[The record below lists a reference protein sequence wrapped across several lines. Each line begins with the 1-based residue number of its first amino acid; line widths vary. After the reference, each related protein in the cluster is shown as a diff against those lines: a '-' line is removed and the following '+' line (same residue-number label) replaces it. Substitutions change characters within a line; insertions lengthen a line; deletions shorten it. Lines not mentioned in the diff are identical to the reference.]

1 MTKIIPRNKYVL
13 VRPELPEVKES
24 KSGLLLPA
32 NTEGEKKSQGVVEAV
47 SKEVTDISKGDCVI
61 YGTFAGEVVK
71 IKPKKGGKEEE
82 WHLVHTDDIIAFL
95 K

>member
-13 VRPELPEVKES
+13 VKPDIEEEKTS
-24 KSGLLLPA
+24 ASGLVLPA
-32 NTEGEKKSQGVVEAV
+32 NTEAEKKSQGVVEAV
-47 SKEVTDISKGDCVI
+47 SDEIKDIKKGDRVI

-71 IKPKKGGKEEE
+71 TTPKKGSKEEE
-82 WHLVHTDDIIAFL
+82 WHLVLSEDIIAFI